1 MERNLILYIA
11 MSLDGY
17 IAKLDGDLSWLSAVE
32 KEGEDYGYHK
42 FVASVDTVIVGRKT
56 YDKVLSMGV
65 DYPHQDKMSYI
76 ITRTPNASLG
86 NIHFYTED
94 VTELVKKLKAMPG
107 KNIYCDGGAEIVNL
121 LLNNNLFDEL
131 VISIVPVLLGG
142 GIELFK
148 PGRPENKLQLVSSQ
162 AFESGLVQVHY
173 KVQGIK
179 S

>member
-17 IAKLDGDLSWLSAVE
+17 IAKPDGDLSWLSVVE

-56 YDKVLSMGV
+56 YDKVLSMGF
-65 DYPHQDKMSYI
+65 DYPHQDKISYI
-76 ITRTPNASLG
+76 ITRTPKASIG
-86 NIHFYTED
+86 NIHFYTDD
-94 VTELVKKLKAMPG
+94 VRELVKKLKSVPG

-121 LLNNNLFDEL
+121 LLENNLFDEL
-131 VISIVPVLLGG
+131 VISIIPVLLGS
-142 GIELFK
+142 GIRLFK
-148 PGRPENKLQLVSSQ
+148 DGRPENKLQLVSSES
-162 AFESGLVQVHY
+162 FESGLVQVHY